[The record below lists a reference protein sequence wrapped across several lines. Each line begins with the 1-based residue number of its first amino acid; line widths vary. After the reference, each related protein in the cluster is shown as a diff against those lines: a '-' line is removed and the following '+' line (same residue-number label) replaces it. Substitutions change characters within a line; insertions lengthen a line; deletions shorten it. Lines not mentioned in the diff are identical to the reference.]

1 MAVRKRRGVW
11 YYDFMINYV
20 RYKKAVPEAR
30 TKAQA
35 EHAESQARLEVFQGK
50 YGRPVGDSIFIEF
63 AENVWLPWSREHKL
77 SHKDDEYFIKPF
89 RQFFGKKTFAEIS
102 PLLIEKYK

>member
-1 MAVRKRRGVW
+1 MAVRKRGGVW

-35 EHAESQARLEVFQGK
+35 EHAETQARLEVFQGK
-50 YGRPVGDSIFIEF
+50 YGRPMGDSVFIEF
-63 AENVWLPWSREHKL
+63 ERKIGGNGGLSR
-77 SHKDDEYFIKPF
+77 
-89 RQFFGKKTFAEIS
+89 
-102 PLLIEKYK
+102 

>member
-1 MAVRKRRGVW
+1 MAVRKRGGVW

-35 EHAESQARLEVFQGK
+35 EHAETQARLEVFQGK
-50 YGRPVGDSIFIEF
+50 YGRPMGDSGFIEF
-63 AENVWLPWSREHKL
+63 AEEVWLPWSREIGRA
-77 SHKDDEYFIKPF
+77 SCRERVEIWVVDVGVEE
-89 RQFFGKKTFAEIS
+89 KKVCNDAIS
-102 PLLIEKYK
+102 RVLRT